1 VPVATTSTSRATW
14 PSPSPSSSRR
24 QLDLAVPDVRIAPVA
39 EKVGHF
45 RSAAAFAHFL
55 AAYRA
60 GMDGL
65 PPVSELVDVP
75 TSFGTVRAY
84 RFDGPT
90 GSGGQERSDPGEKS
104 RRPVLM
110 LQGRNAS
117 TPVWRAN
124 LPGVLNGRTA
134 YCVDLLGEAGLSV
147 QDRPITG
154 PDDQAQ
160 WLDETLAGL
169 GLDAVHLMGVS
180 IGGWTA
186 TNCAV
191 RRPGRVASLTLL
203 DPAMTFARIPLKTAL
218 VSVGLF
224 APGVPEALRRRV
236 LRWIAGGADADDSVP
251 EAALIAAGS
260 SEFVLRSAMPKIFTD
275 DQLRSLDIPVLAFIA
290 GRSVIH
296 GAKRAA
302 ARARNLLPNG
312 RIEFWTDASH
322 AINGEYPDEIAE
334 ESQRFWD
341 DVA

>member
-1 VPVATTSTSRATW
+1 V
-14 PSPSPSSSRR
+14 
-24 QLDLAVPDVRIAPVA
+24 DLAVPDVRIAPVA

-45 RSAAAFAHFL
+45 RSAAAFEHFL

-60 GMDGL
+60 GMAGL
-65 PPVSELVDVP
+65 PPFSELIDVP

-84 RFDGPT
+84 RFDGPA
-90 GSGGQERSDPGEKS
+90 DLP
-104 RRPVLM
+104 PVLM

-134 YCVDLLGEAGLSV
+134 YCIDLLGEAGLSV

-169 GLDAVHLMGVS
+169 GLNAIHLMGVS

-191 RRPGRVASLTLL
+191 RRPGRVTSLTLL
-203 DPAMTFARIPLKTAL
+203 DPAMTFAPIPVKTAL

-260 SEFVLRSAMPKIFTD
+260 SDFVLRSAMPKLFTD

-296 GAKRAA
+296 DADRAA
-302 ARARNLLPNG
+302 ARARNLLPDG
-312 RIEFWTDASH
+312 KVEYWADASH

-341 DVA
+341 DVG